1 MALISCNECGKKL
14 SSNAKVCPEC
24 GNPMALSQVTI
35 EKTSKELKGKLALTS
50 VIYILSAIM
59 AAFCGIN
66 SNYNLAILFGAIFLI
81 CLIRLI
87 VLSAKR
93 WWHHG

>member
-35 EKTSKELKGKLALTS
+35 EKTSKELKGKLALTV
-50 VIYILSAIM
+50 VIMILSAIM
-59 AAFCGIN
+59 AGFCAYN
-66 SNYNLAILFGAIFLI
+66 SNYNLAKLFGAIYLI

-87 VLSAKR
+87 VLAAKR